1 MLFNPQRP
9 HCSYVSDIHQPKPLF
24 WLQSFCPA
32 VWLGMFR
39 SWVSSLCLCFSMH
52 TFKESWRGW
61 GRDWRFLLFLL
72 LQRSDCTSGQH
83 SPLNNLMCTKRSS
96 KWRGGN
102 NKTLGQHDLRFSS
115 CIFLLRCYNTVRWVV
130 LFKGK
135 WGSEKRVQSHNW
147 KSDPALKNHL
157 EDHTSKKAGWNS
169 RILWGLSAFLG
180 PFPLWEPNL
189 TTLSLSLLTQRGT
202 HLCWNL

>member
-1 MLFNPQRP
+1 MSQTPISQ
-9 HCSYVSDIHQPKPLF
+9 KPLF

-32 VWLGMFR
+32 VWLDMFR
-39 SWVSSLCLCFSMH
+39 SWVSSLCLCFSVY

-61 GRDWRFLLFLL
+61 DRDWWFLLFLS

-83 SPLNNLMCTKRSS
+83 SSLNNLMCTKRCS
-96 KWRGGN
+96 KWHGGN
-102 NKTLGQHDLRFSS
+102 DETWDQRDLVSYRFSS

-147 KSDPALKNHL
+147 KADPALKDL
-157 EDHTSKKAGWNS
+157 FEDRTSKKAGWNS
-169 RILWGLSAFLG
+169 RILWGLSAFPG
-180 PFPLWEPNL
+180 PFPLWDLNL
-189 TTLSLSLLTQRGT
+189 TTLSSSFLTQEGT
-202 HLCWNL
+202 RLCWNF